1 VRAGL
6 NVLAG
11 DVQSYEQCE
20 DLKAQAIMHV
30 GAVSADIDA
39 LVLTL
44 TTNDI
49 DMWQA
54 VFTEYNM
61 PCSRIPLRYC
71 TNMER
76 GADVACAAC
85 NDACVELDFECEVDP

>member
-1 VRAGL
+1 MRAGL

-20 DLKAQAIMHV
+20 TLKEQAITNI
-30 GAVSADIDA
+30 GDVSADIDA
-39 LVLTL
+39 LVLVL

-49 DMWQA
+49 DKWQA

-71 TNMER
+71 DNMMK
-76 GADVACAAC
+76 GSDMACATC
-85 NDACVELDFECEVDP
+85 NDDCVELDFVCDVDP